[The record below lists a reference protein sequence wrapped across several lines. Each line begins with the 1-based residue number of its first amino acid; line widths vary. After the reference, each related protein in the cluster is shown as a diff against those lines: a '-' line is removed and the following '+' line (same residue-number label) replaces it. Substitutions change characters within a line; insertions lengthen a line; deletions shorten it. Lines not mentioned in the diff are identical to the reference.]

1 VGWGGKMKGEE
12 ERMCV
17 RDIGEGG
24 MQCNREVRRGKRDN
38 GWLKGGLE
46 GREGEKR
53 EDVDESGWKWVRGEK
68 KMNTEFPNIVL

>member
-1 VGWGGKMKGEE
+1 MKGEE

-38 GWLKGGLE
+38 GWHKRRVR
-46 GREGEKR
+46 REGEKR
-53 EDVDESGWKWVRGEK
+53 EDVDESWWKRVRGK
-68 KMNTEFPNIVL
+68 TKMNIECPNIVL

>member
-1 VGWGGKMKGEE
+1 MKGEE

-38 GWLKGGLE
+38 GWCKRRV

-53 EDVDESGWKWVRGEK
+53 EDVDESVWKRVRGEK
-68 KMNTEFPNIVL
+68 K

>member
-1 VGWGGKMKGEE
+1 MGWGDKMKGEE

-38 GWLKGGLE
+38 GWPKRGV
-46 GREGEKR
+46 GREVKR
-53 EDVDESGWKWVRGEK
+53 ERMWMRVRGK
-68 KMNTEFPNIVL
+68 G

>member
-1 VGWGGKMKGEE
+1 MKGEE

-17 RDIGEGG
+17 RDISEGG

-38 GWLKGGLE
+38 VWRKRRV

-53 EDVDESGWKWVRGEK
+53 EDVDESGWKRVRGEK
-68 KMNTEFPNIVL
+68 KMNTECPNIVL